1 MAKKRRRQGHY
12 CRICGEWKANEK
24 FSGKG
29 HAAHI
34 CRECVALPLSRRNE
48 LQRIGRVESIA
59 SKLRLT
65 KEEWELLEKYARN
78 TTYPELKAYAA
89 TVLEHRRD
97 MRELG
102 RPVIDEIAYSDLE
115 DELKEG
121 IGEMLYHDILFFF
134 EKSDAALTGWQ
145 LDRIG
150 KGVLKIYLTN
160 YYLRIIPDENW
171 SQKCRELSEAVAAD
185 IRDMDFEPEED

>member
-1 MAKKRRRQGHY
+1 MKRRQGHY

-34 CRECVALPLSRRNE
+34 CRECAALPLSRRNE

-65 KEEWELLEKYARN
+65 KEEWELLEKYAKS

-115 DELKEG
+115 DELKKE
-121 IGEMLYHDILFFF
+121 IGELLYHDILFFF
-134 EKSDAALTGWQ
+134 EESDAAPTERQ

-171 SQKCRELSEAVAAD
+171 SQKCREVSETVAAD
-185 IRDMDFEPEED
+185 IRDMDFEPTED

>member
-1 MAKKRRRQGHY
+1 MAKKRRRGHY

-34 CRECVALPLSRRNE
+34 CRECAALPLSRRNE
-48 LQRIGRVESIA
+48 LERIGRVEQIA

-65 KEEWELLEKYARN
+65 KEEWELLEKYAKS

-89 TVLEHRRD
+89 TVLEHRRA

-102 RPVIDEIAYSDLE
+102 RSAVEQAAYSDLE
-115 DELKEG
+115 DELKEE
-121 IGEMLYHDILFFF
+121 IGDLLYHDILFFF
-134 EKSDAALTGWQ
+134 EESAAAPTWRQ

-150 KGVLKIYLTN
+150 KGVLKSYLTAFH
-160 YYLRIIPDENW
+160 LRITPDESW
-171 SQKCRELSEAVAAD
+171 SQQCREVSETVAAD
-185 IRDMDFEPEED
+185 IAQMDLEQED